1 MPKKFYLINNMFE
14 KSIDAYNKAKKIIP
28 GGVNSPVRAFRS
40 VNSTPIFFKSGK
52 GSKMRDID
60 NNEYIDCVGS
70 WGPLIFGHADKIT
83 VDSIIEYSKKGTTY
97 GAPTEIESAMASKI
111 IDMVPSIEKVRMV
124 SSGTEA
130 TMSAI
135 RLARGYKKKNLI
147 IKFSG
152 NYHGHFDSFLIRA
165 GSGAMTLG
173 KPDSQGV
180 TENIAKDTLV
190 ADFNNIDSVKHLF
203 HKNKNKIAAVII
215 EPIAGNM
222 GLVTPNKNFLQNLKI
237 LCSENDALLIFDEV
251 MSGFRV
257 SRGGAQ
263 ELYDIEPDLTT
274 LGKIIGGGLP
284 AGAYG
289 GRNEIMDYVAPDG
302 PVYQAGT
309 LSGNPLAMAAG
320 LSVLK
325 RLDSEVYI
333 ELEKISSQIEIG
345 IKNNI
350 LETGV
355 DANIARV
362 GSMMTLFFSSKER
375 IENYDDA
382 KECDTKLYSKYFHS
396 MLENGVYLPPSQY
409 ECMFLSN
416 KIDDNDIQKIID
428 SNLKSLKKIK

>member
-1 MPKKFYLINNMFE
+1 MFE

-203 HKNKNKIAAVII
+203 LKNKNKIAAVII

>member
-1 MPKKFYLINNMFE
+1 MFE

-203 HKNKNKIAAVII
+203 LKNKNKIAAVII

-257 SRGGAQ
+257 SKGGAQ

>member
-1 MPKKFYLINNMFE
+1 MFYNSQSAYKEAE
-14 KSIDAYNKAKKIIP
+14 KLIP

-40 VNSTPIFFKSGK
+40 VDSTPIFFKSGN
-52 GSKMRDID
+52 GSKMIDID
-60 NNEYIDCVGS
+60 DNQYIDCVGS
-70 WGPLIFGHADKIT
+70 WGPLIFGHADEYTI
-83 VDSIIEYSKKGTTY
+83 DAIINCSKNGTTF
-97 GAPTEIESAMASKI
+97 GAPTELETKMASKI
-111 IDMVPSIEKVRMV
+111 IEMVPSVEKVRMV

-135 RLARGYKKKNLI
+135 RLARGYTRKNLI

-152 NYHGHFDSFLIRA
+152 NYHGHFDSFLIKA

-190 ADFNNIDSVKHLF
+190 AEFNNMDSVVKLF
-203 HKNKNKIAAVII
+203 NENKDKIAAVII

-222 GLVTPNKNFLQNLKI
+222 GLVIPENKFL
-237 LCSENDALLIFDEV
+237 SELRAVCTENNSLLIFDEV

-257 SRGGAQ
+257 SKGGAQ
-263 ELYDIEPDLTT
+263 ELYNVRPDITT

-289 GRNEIMDYVAPDG
+289 GKSEIMDHVAPDG

-320 LSVLK
+320 LSVLE
-325 RLDSEVYI
+325 RLNDDIYSK
-333 ELEKISSQIEIG
+333 LEDISSKIHEGFQL
-345 IKNNI
+345 NI
-350 LETGV
+350 SKTGV
-355 DANIARV
+355 MANIARV
-362 GSMMTLFFSSKER
+362 GSMMTLFFSDL
-375 IENYDDA
+375 ENVKNYSDA
-382 KECDTKLYSKYFHS
+382 KKCNTTLYSKYFKS
-396 MLENGVYLPPSQY
+396 MLELGVYLPPSQF
-409 ECMFLSN
+409 ECLFLSN
-416 KIDDNDIQKIID
+416 KIDENDIDKIID

>member
-1 MPKKFYLINNMFE
+1 MFYN
-14 KSIDAYNKAKKIIP
+14 SQSAYKEAEKIIP

-40 VNSTPIFFKSGK
+40 VDSTPIFFKSGN
-52 GSKMRDID
+52 GSKMIDID
-60 NNEYIDCVGS
+60 DNQYIDCVGS
-70 WGPLIFGHADKIT
+70 WGPLIFGHADEYTI
-83 VDSIIEYSKKGTTY
+83 DAIINCSKNGTTF
-97 GAPTEIESAMASKI
+97 GAPTELETKMASKI
-111 IDMVPSIEKVRMV
+111 IEMVPSVEKVRMV

-135 RLARGYKKKNLI
+135 RLARGYTRKNLI

-152 NYHGHFDSFLIRA
+152 NYHGHFDSFLIKA

-190 ADFNNIDSVKHLF
+190 AEFNNIDSVVKLF
-203 HKNKNKIAAVII
+203 NENKDKIAAVII

-222 GLVTPNKNFLQNLKI
+222 GLVIPENNFL
-237 LCSENDALLIFDEV
+237 SELRAICNEKNSLLIFDEV

-257 SRGGAQ
+257 SKGGAQ
-263 ELYDIEPDLTT
+263 ELYNVRPDITT

-289 GRNEIMDYVAPDG
+289 GKSEIMDHVAPDG

-320 LSVLK
+320 LSVLE
-325 RLDSEVYI
+325 RLNDDIYSK
-333 ELEKISSQIEIG
+333 LEDISSKIHEGFQL
-345 IKNNI
+345 NI
-350 LETGV
+350 SKTGV
-355 DANIARV
+355 MANIARV
-362 GSMMTLFFSSKER
+362 GSMMTLFFSDLDNVK
-375 IENYDDA
+375 NYSDA
-382 KECDTKLYSKYFHS
+382 KKCNTTLYSKYFKS
-396 MLENGVYLPPSQY
+396 MLELGVYLPPSQF
-409 ECMFLSN
+409 ECLFLSN
-416 KIDDNDIQKIID
+416 KIDENDIDKIVD